1 MKKLKIGIPKGSLE
15 EATIGLFKKAGFD
28 ISREER
34 SYKPVCDDEEL
45 DVLLVRPQE
54 MAKYIFEGVL
64 DCGLTGFDWICESGL
79 ELKEICE
86 LKYSKSSFAPAR
98 WVIAVPEDS
107 PIKTLKQLNG
117 KRISTEL
124 MGVLR
129 NFLTKKGIK
138 AKVDF
143 SWGATETKAGTLADA
158 IFELTE
164 TGMSLRRNRLRII
177 VEVLTSTT
185 RFVASAAA
193 YKNEWKRTK
202 MESIAM
208 LLGGALRAQGL
219 VGLKM
224 NVDSGKLP
232 RILKILPALKKP
244 TISRL
249 SDEKWTAL
257 EVVLPEKTSRELI
270 PILKKA
276 GACGIIEYQ
285 LTKVVE

>member
-15 EATIGLFKKAGFD
+15 EATVALFKKAGFD
-28 ISREER
+28 ILRKER

-54 MAKYIFEGVL
+54 MAKYISEGIL
-64 DCGLTGFDWICESGL
+64 DCGLAGYDWILESGF
-79 ELKEICE
+79 KVKQICE

-98 WVIAVPEDS
+98 WVIAVPEES
-107 PIKTLKQLNG
+107 PIKSVRQLNG

-124 MGVLR
+124 TGVLK
-129 NFLTKKGIK
+129 NFLARKGIK

-164 TGMSLRRNRLRII
+164 TGVSLRRNRLRI
-177 VEVLTSTT
+177 VAEVLVSTT
-185 RFVASAAA
+185 RFVSSFRA
-193 YKNEWKRTK
+193 YRDKWKRTK
-202 MESIAM
+202 MEDVAM
-208 LLGGALRAQGL
+208 LLEGALKAQGL

-224 NVDSGKLP
+224 NVKTGELAGV
-232 RILKILPALKKP
+232 LKILPALKKP
-244 TISRL
+244 TVSRL
-249 SDEKWTAL
+249 SDDKWSAV
-257 EVVLPEKTSRELI
+257 EVVLPEKTARGMI
-270 PILKKA
+270 PVLKRA
-276 GACGIIEYQ
+276 GACGIIEYP